1 MSTATRQRPAYLDG
15 LFAPSQSVDQRPRTP
30 SLSRSLY
37 SSTESI
43 NAMSHLDTQQ
53 NLNHT
58 RPLTPAC
65 EEELEE
71 ANSSGDD
78 SKSVLSLSL
87 AKSLKPRL
95 RLRNFS
101 LHRRSDPTLQRSNS
115 SRPTSG
121 DSSSSK
127 ISPKA
132 ATFFHGKRHSNPTH
146 APNKPL
152 PALPTQETQSAVQAQ
167 ELTCHRCYYF
177 AARNCKGWTMG
188 GSSNDACEACLVSS
202 HSSTS
207 PLRYRQLTTLT
218 ASWFLR
224 CSLIDLLRS
233 STLIL
238 LFPFLFCSLAMNFSA
253 APWDGGDGRHCD
265 DILAGLCL
273 FFPFSF
279 LLHNL
284 RQTPRLEFP
293 ARNGLIFF
301 SFSQQ
306 GCMMT
311 GWQDN
316 FRFTSTRCMS
326 AQVTHKKGRD
336 KRTQVQL

>member
-1 MSTATRQRPAYLDG
+1 MAAVAPSSRSRPAYLDG
-15 LFAPSQSVDQRPRTP
+15 LFSPKQSIDYRPRTP
-30 SLSRSLY
+30 SLTRSSY

-43 NAMSHLDTQQ
+43 NAMSNLETQQ

-71 ANSSGDD
+71 GNSSGDD
-78 SKSVLSLSL
+78 SKSVLSLSI
-87 AKSLKPRL
+87 ARSLKPRL

-127 ISPKA
+127 ISPNV

-152 PALPTQETQSAVQAQ
+152 PALPTQEAQQAKQTQ

-188 GSSNDACEACLVSS
+188 GSSNDACEACLVSFYRC
-202 HSSTS
+202 TS
-207 PLRYRQLTTLT
+207 
-218 ASWFLR
+218 
-224 CSLIDLLRS
+224 LL
-233 STLIL
+233 
-238 LFPFLFCSLAMNFSA
+238 
-253 APWDGGDGRHCD
+253 
-265 DILAGLCL
+265 
-273 FFPFSF
+273 
-279 LLHNL
+279 
-284 RQTPRLEFP
+284 QK
-293 ARNGLIFF
+293 
-301 SFSQQ
+301 Q
-306 GCMMT
+306 
-311 GWQDN
+311 
-316 FRFTSTRCMS
+316 
-326 AQVTHKKGRD
+326 
-336 KRTQVQL
+336 

>member
-1 MSTATRQRPAYLDG
+1 MAAAAPSFRQRPAYMDG
-15 LFAPSQSVDQRPRTP
+15 LFAPKQSIDYRPRTP
-30 SLSRSLY
+30 SLTSSY

-43 NAMSHLDTQQ
+43 NMSALDTQQ

-65 EEELEE
+65 EEEHEE

-87 AKSLKPRL
+87 ARSLKPRL

-127 ISPKA
+127 ISPNV
-132 ATFFHGKRHSNPTH
+132 ATFFHGKRHSNPTQ

-152 PALPTQETQSAVQAQ
+152 PPLPTQEAHSAAPSQ

-188 GSSNDACEACLVSS
+188 GSSNDACEACLVS
-202 HSSTS
+202 
-207 PLRYRQLTTLT
+207 
-218 ASWFLR
+218 F
-224 CSLIDLLRS
+224 
-233 STLIL
+233 
-238 LFPFLFCSLAMNFSA
+238 
-253 APWDGGDGRHCD
+253 
-265 DILAGLCL
+265 
-273 FFPFSF
+273 
-279 LLHNL
+279 
-284 RQTPRLEFP
+284 
-293 ARNGLIFF
+293 
-301 SFSQQ
+301 
-306 GCMMT
+306 
-311 GWQDN
+311 
-316 FRFTSTRCMS
+316 
-326 AQVTHKKGRD
+326 
-336 KRTQVQL
+336 

>member
-1 MSTATRQRPAYLDG
+1 MATASRQRPAYLDG
-15 LFAPSQSVDQRPRTP
+15 LFAPSQSVDHRPRTP

-43 NAMSHLDTQQ
+43 NAMSNLDTQQ

-87 AKSLKPRL
+87 ARSLKPRL

-152 PALPTQETQSAVQAQ
+152 PALPTQETQSTAQTQ

-188 GSSNDACEACLVSS
+188 GSSNDACEACLVSF
-202 HSSTS
+202 
-207 PLRYRQLTTLT
+207 TL
-218 ASWFLR
+218 APHFYN
-224 CSLIDLLRS
+224 IDS
-233 STLIL
+233 
-238 LFPFLFCSLAMNFSA
+238 
-253 APWDGGDGRHCD
+253 
-265 DILAGLCL
+265 
-273 FFPFSF
+273 
-279 LLHNL
+279 
-284 RQTPRLEFP
+284 
-293 ARNGLIFF
+293 
-301 SFSQQ
+301 
-306 GCMMT
+306 
-311 GWQDN
+311 
-316 FRFTSTRCMS
+316 
-326 AQVTHKKGRD
+326 
-336 KRTQVQL
+336 